1 MDTSDCTD
9 EGFQEWGRSR
19 RQGQNKKYLE
29 LYGDESAYYQYFFS
43 ELLWRS

>member
-19 RQGQNKKYLE
+19 RQGQKKYLE